1 MRNFGGLAQFETSI
15 VRLCWRFH
23 QCSAPVCPLDPNML
37 KRESRQHGEEKC
49 HLQKTT
55 RLRIVQQAK
64 TKGLAA
70 VAALPYGGL
79 TRPEWAGHAWWE
91 SRSDEQRK
99 SKLAALAKTAFVPTL
114 RASGEMGLE
123 RMARSVDGGIWH
135 RLRPVAGIAV
145 GQSRGRTRPMAAKE
159 EVPSEDRQPVG

>member
-1 MRNFGGLAQFETSI
+1 MRNLGGLAQFETSI
-15 VRLCWRFH
+15 VRLCWRFQ
-23 QCSAPVCPLDPNML
+23 QCSAPLCPLDPNMR
-37 KRESRQHGEEKC
+37 KRGSRQHGEEKC
-49 HLQKTT
+49 RLQKTT

-114 RASGEMGLE
+114 RASGANGSGENGEKCGRRYLAQIAPAGGNSGGPE
-123 RMARSVDGGIWH
+123 PGARPADDSREDGD
-135 RLRPVAGIAV
+135 A
-145 GQSRGRTRPMAAKE
+145 E
-159 EVPSEDRQPVG
+159 